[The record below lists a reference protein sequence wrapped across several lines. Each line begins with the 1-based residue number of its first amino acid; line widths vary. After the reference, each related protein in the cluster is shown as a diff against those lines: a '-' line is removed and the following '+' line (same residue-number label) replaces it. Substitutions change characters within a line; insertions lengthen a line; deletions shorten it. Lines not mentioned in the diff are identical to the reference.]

1 MLAAA
6 VCPPRTDVVKVSTL
20 LGVVKPKQQIA
31 AFKIIYIQFQFEALA
46 FLIND
51 LVLVLIV
58 GEIPIAVKTIRRQM
72 QSIREIVGIAEV
84 IAVDRAISVQIA
96 PNLAFNK
103 LTIFVHANG
112 LRGPWRD
119 VVFPVF
125 LNVSGRNRFDEL
137 RILFK
142 SAGTKRETLRFG

>member
-1 MLAAA
+1 
-6 VCPPRTDVVKVSTL
+6 L

-46 FLIND
+46 FLIDD
-51 LVLVLIV
+51 LIPELIV

-84 IAVDRAISVQIA
+84 IAVDRAISVQIT
-96 PNLAFNK
+96 PNSAFNK

-112 LRGPWRD
+112 LRSPWRD

-125 LNVSGRNRFDEL
+125 LNVSGRSRFDEL

-142 SAGTKRETLRFG
+142 SAGTKRETLLFG